1 MTVYQNIAAGKGGN
15 IKNLYSDSTMAISNT
30 IVAGGKAAG
39 SVNDISNDGAITSND
54 YNIVQAL
61 ISGNPLKGLTAHNL
75 TGEDPVLG
83 ALQDNGGPTPTD
95 ADGSSSPGTH
105 TYPTASAAQRELPLI
120 SGNIRETLQRWVS
133 VSVAPLRIKLPMSE
147 RISPVCRVVLL
158 LSLTCLT
165 ALAACS
171 GHGPNGLAV
180 PALRQNK
187 ETASKSGAV
196 VRIAIPRRRQRRRG
210 ADYVSPATQSIVIVV
225 SSGAGKPK
233 TFNANLTPATNPNC
247 KPVKVVCSIPLLLSP
262 GKYTASFTT
271 YDGLLDHRGQPTGNR
286 LSANQEVPFSMVE
299 GKATV
304 VPVTLGGIPTAVAFI
319 PATSST
325 LVGGT
330 VSGFSLSRC
339 NASAQT
345 VNVFGVDADGN
356 YIVGSG
362 SPTIS
367 LKSSSET
374 LKVASPRPA
383 DPTRLRSRRRHRPLC
398 FSRNEHLFNGP
409 SYANDHEW
417 CSSSVA
423 SN

>member
-1 MTVYQNIAAGKGGN
+1 
-15 IKNLYSDSTMAISNT
+15 
-30 IVAGGKAAG
+30 
-39 SVNDISNDGAITSND
+39 
-54 YNIVQAL
+54 
-61 ISGNPLKGLTAHNL
+61 
-75 TGEDPVLG
+75 
-83 ALQDNGGPTPTD
+83 
-95 ADGSSSPGTH
+95 
-105 TYPTASAAQRELPLI
+105 
-120 SGNIRETLQRWVS
+120 
-133 VSVAPLRIKLPMSE
+133 MSE

-247 KPVKVVCSIPLLLSP
+247 KPVKVVCSITLLLSP

-383 DPTRLRSRRRHRPLC
+383 APNSFTITPPAPPTYVFPGTSIFLTAQATPTTTSGAPLQSLLTKITFSSDICGVFTEFPIPTASRPTRHHRRARRRVMVYRKA
-398 FSRNEHLFNGP
+398 R
-409 SYANDHEW
+409 
-417 CSSSVA
+417 
-423 SN
+423 